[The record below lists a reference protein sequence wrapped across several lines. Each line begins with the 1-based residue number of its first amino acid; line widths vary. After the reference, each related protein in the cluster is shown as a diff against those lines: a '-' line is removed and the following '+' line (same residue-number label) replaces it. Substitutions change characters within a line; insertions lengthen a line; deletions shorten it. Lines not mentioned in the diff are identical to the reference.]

1 MIVSVC
7 SDKGSPGVST
17 LAAALGVVWPGQ
29 RVVLDADTAG
39 GDLPF
44 RLWTA
49 GPAGGGGGLVRLSPS
64 PSIAQLATAARL
76 GLSAAGPLPFA
87 QDTSLGVPVVP
98 GVLSAERFRPLRSLW
113 PRLAAELAAWPG
125 TVIADL
131 GRLQPGNAAL
141 PVAAASTA
149 VLLVTRVD
157 LESLAHL
164 RDRVT
169 ELAGSVGDPGRD
181 RPPVGVVATG
191 PAGRRS
197 FNADQVRQVLASIG
211 SPAPVVGYLAHDP
224 AGAQGLWAGQLNRR
238 FAGSDLLRSVRAVA
252 ESALATWPSLIPAAS
267 APARAASVAAE
278 PVSPARVRPPLVDG
292 TAPGDAGTVMQE
304 MRR

>member
-49 GPAGGGGGLVRLSPS
+49 GPAGGGGVRLSPS

-87 QDTSLGVPVVP
+87 QSTSLGVPVVP

-113 PRLAAELAAWPG
+113 PQLAGELAAWPG

-131 GRLQPGNAAL
+131 GRLQPGNAVL
-141 PVAAASTA
+141 PVAGASTV

-164 RDRVT
+164 RDRVA

-181 RPPVGVVATG
+181 RLPVGVVATG

-224 AGAQGLWAGQLNRR
+224 AGARGLWAGRLNRR

-267 APARAASVAAE
+267 APTRAASVAAE
-278 PVSPARVRPPLVDG
+278 PVSPAPVRPPLVDG
-292 TAPGDAGTVMQE
+292 PVPAGTGAGLQE
-304 MRR
+304 GWR